1 MKLKQIAISIEN
13 SPRRLYEVTNA
24 LGEAGINM
32 RALTLVETGGGF
44 GLLRLLVSDVA
55 STRRILM
62 QNHVPAQVNEVV
74 AVEIEDKPG
83 SLAKV
88 LKNLQAAKVHVIYMY
103 TFVRFSSGNAVNIF
117 RFSDNN
123 KAVKILEEKGIKL
136 LDAKAFGILETQGN
150 N

>member
-13 SPRRLYEVTNA
+13 SPRRLFEVTNA